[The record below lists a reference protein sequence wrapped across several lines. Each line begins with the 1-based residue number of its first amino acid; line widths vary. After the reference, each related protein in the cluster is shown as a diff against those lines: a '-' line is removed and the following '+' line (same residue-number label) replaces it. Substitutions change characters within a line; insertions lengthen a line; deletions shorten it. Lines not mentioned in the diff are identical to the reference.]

1 MSSDTP
7 NREQEILS
15 ALFGFLARF
24 PRKSGSLTAQTSLT
38 ADLSLDS
45 VAMMELMVEIEDHFD
60 VGLPLNAMANV
71 TTVQDLADQ
80 IAKLLEDRA

>member
-1 MSSDTP
+1 MSSDSP
-7 NREQEILS
+7 DLDHEILP

-24 PRKSGSLTAQTSLT
+24 PNKSQSLTAQTSLT

-60 VGLPLNAMANV
+60 IGLPLNAMANV
-71 TTVQDLADQ
+71 ATVQDLADQ
-80 IAKLLEDRA
+80 IRKLLESRP